1 MEMHQHFAGLTMEHT
16 IIAKW
21 QAQCTHYI
29 EIGGSE
35 EVLVE
40 TMSELI
46 ECPDS
51 ILTTEEVRMLIMG
64 FVVFSDSVNW
74 QFVS

>member
-1 MEMHQHFAGLTMEHT
+1 MHQQFTGLTMEHT
-16 IIAKW
+16 TIAKW

-35 EVLVE
+35 EALVE

-51 ILTTEEVRMLIMG
+51 ILSTEEVY
-64 FVVFSDSVNW
+64 
-74 QFVS
+74 

>member
-1 MEMHQHFAGLTMEHT
+1 MHQHFAGLAVEHT
-16 IIAKW
+16 TIAKW

-35 EVLVE
+35 EGLVE
-40 TMSELI
+40 TLSELI

-51 ILTTEEVRMLIMG
+51 ILTTEEVC
-64 FVVFSDSVNW
+64 VFLD
-74 QFVS
+74 F

>member
-1 MEMHQHFAGLTMEHT
+1 MWGFRLPRESEIILEMHQHFAGLTLEHT
-16 IIAKW
+16 TIAKW

-35 EVLVE
+35 EVLIE
-40 TMSELI
+40 TMNELM

-51 ILTTEEVRMLIMG
+51 ILSTEEVI
-64 FVVFSDSVNW
+64 SDG
-74 QFVS
+74 